1 MKDRDYK
8 EVLENTSTPVV
19 VLISNEGD
27 FSEET
32 SSKKIPTESDFKTS
46 FSVHFVNET
55 FVKTYGD
62 LVQVGF
68 TTEQC
73 VERLS
78 KEVEW
83 YKMACACTETGELQE
98 ATFYSTICSA
108 WLRINMSSTK
118 NGFIIIAIVNVSKDK
133 EREQQLL
140 RQNLRL
146 AALTDELSNSR
157 EELKSKLENITFLNE
172 QLEHMAYHDG
182 MTNLCNRQK
191 FKMDFEHWLEHSKA
205 KNEKFGLILLD
216 LDNMKLINDAQGHGE
231 GDEIICHAA
240 EILKRFKKDDLR
252 VYRYGGDEFI
262 VMMRNIISQDTI
274 LNAGDLLLEVMNEEG
289 IDFSGGIAI
298 CPDDG
303 DNYSDL
309 LKYADMAMFEAKRK
323 GKNDVCFFQSIM
335 RERFMEKIAIQTK
348 LNTAVN
354 ENLFQLYYQPQFDV
368 ATNKLRGFEALLRW
382 YDEDTGWISPEQFIP
397 IAEETRLVI
406 PLGDWILERAVK
418 TLKEWIEDFDFD
430 GIMSVNVSPVQ
441 LKKQTFLFDLIQLIK
456 KYQIPTKNLEIEIT
470 EGVFID
476 NKNEVIDL
484 LKQIRELGIGLS
496 LDDFGTGYSSLSY
509 LQMLPIT
516 TLKIDKSFIANI
528 TDAGGVEANI
538 TDSIISMVTKMG
550 LDTIAEGVEKREQLD
565 ILKKINC
572 KNIQGFLKGKP
583 MPKERCEQILGGN
596 YELAD
601 HL

>member
-1 MKDRDYK
+1 M
-8 EVLENTSTPVV
+8 
-19 VLISNEGD
+19 
-27 FSEET
+27 
-32 SSKKIPTESDFKTS
+32 
-46 FSVHFVNET
+46 
-55 FVKTYGD
+55 
-62 LVQVGF
+62 
-68 TTEQC
+68 
-73 VERLS
+73 
-78 KEVEW
+78 
-83 YKMACACTETGELQE
+83 
-98 ATFYSTICSA
+98 
-108 WLRINMSSTK
+108 
-118 NGFIIIAIVNVSKDK
+118 
-133 EREQQLL
+133 

-191 FKMDFEHWLEHSKA
+191 FKMDFEHWLEQTKS
-205 KNEKFGLILLD
+205 NQEKFGIILLD

-262 VMMRNIISQDTI
+262 VMMRNINSQDTI
-274 LNAGDLLLEVMNEEG
+274 LNAGDLLLEVMNDEG

-323 GKNDVCFFQSIM
+323 GKNDICFFQTIM
-335 RERFMEKIAIQTK
+335 RERFMEKIAIQSK
-348 LNTAVN
+348 LSTAVS
-354 ENLFQLYYQPQFDV
+354 EELFQLYYQPQFDV

-406 PLGDWILERAVK
+406 PLGDWILERAIK
-418 TLKEWIEDFDFD
+418 TLKEWIEDFGFD

-441 LKKQTFLFDLIQLIK
+441 LKKQTFLYDLISLVK
-456 KYQIPTKNLEIEIT
+456 KYKIPTKNLEIEIT

-528 TDAGGVEANI
+528 TDKGGVEANI

-550 LDTIAEGVEKREQLD
+550 LDTIAEGVERREQLD

-583 MPKERCEQILGGN
+583 MPKERCEQILGGD
-596 YELAD
+596 YDLAD

>member
-19 VLISNEGD
+19 VLISNEGN

-418 TLKEWIEDFDFD
+418 TLKEWIEDFGFD

-441 LKKQTFLFDLIQLIK
+441 LKKQTFLFDLISLVK
-456 KYQIPTKNLEIEIT
+456 KYKIPTKNLEIEIT